1 MFKIDL
7 VKLPELVSVTKEDG
21 GRFYTTP
28 EGKVYPSV
36 TTVLSATK
44 DQTYLLEWKKR
55 IGADK
60 ANQESKRAASRGTAL
75 HSLCERFI
83 LNEKIDLRR
92 EMPVPAQLF
101 SQIRP
106 VLMENIGTIFALENS
121 LYSDYLGVAGRVD
134 LVAEYDNKLSIID
147 FKTSNKAK
155 NKDWIEDYFIQAAM
169 YSIMFEEMTKIPV
182 PRLVIIMGVEES
194 IKSSIFVEKRDT
206 WTSLALGRINKY
218 NRENSNEKT

>member
-1 MFKIDL
+1 MFKLDL
-7 VKLPELVSVTKEDG
+7 IKLPELVSVTQEDG

-28 EGKVYPSV
+28 EGNVYPSV
-36 TTVLSATK
+36 TTVLSSTK
-44 DQTYLLEWKKR
+44 DQTYLLEWKNK

-60 ANQESKRAASRGTAL
+60 AKQESKRAASRGSAL

-83 LNEKIDLRR
+83 LNEEIDLRR

-106 VLMENIGTIFALENS
+106 VLIENIGTVFALENS

-134 LVAEYDNKLSIID
+134 LVAEYDGKLSIID
-147 FKTSNKAK
+147 FKTSNRAK
-155 NKDWIEDYFIQAAM
+155 NKEWIEDYFIQATM

-206 WTSLALGRINKY
+206 WTDSALGRINKY
-218 NRENSNEKT
+218 NREKSNEEK

>member
-7 VKLPELVSVTKEDG
+7 VKLPELESETRSD

-28 EGKVYPSV
+28 QGKVYPSV
-36 TTVLSATK
+36 TTVLGATK
-44 DQTYLLEWKKR
+44 DQTHLLEWKKR
-55 IGADK
+55 LGEAK
-60 ANQESKRAASRGTAL
+60 ANQESKRAADRGSAL

-83 LNEKIDLRR
+83 LNQEIDLRR

-106 VLMENIGTIFALENS
+106 VLLENIQRVIAVENS

-134 LVAEYDNKLSIID
+134 LVADYDGKVSIID
-147 FKTSNKAK
+147 FKTSNRTK
-155 NKDWIEDYFIQAAM
+155 NKEWIEDYFIQASM

-194 IKSSIFVEKRDT
+194 IKSSVFVEKRDT
-206 WTSLALGRINKY
+206 WTSLALDRINKY
-218 NRENSNEKT
+218 NRENSNVQEQ

>member
-7 VKLPELVSVTKEDG
+7 VKLPELTIETTNG
-21 GRFYTTP
+21 GRFYVTP
-28 EGKVYPSV
+28 EGKHYPSV
-36 TTVLSATK
+36 TTVLGATK
-44 DQTYLLEWKKR
+44 DQTALLEWKKR
-55 IGADK
+55 VGEIK
-60 ANQESKRAASRGTAL
+60 AKQESKRAADRGTAL

-83 LNEKIDLRR
+83 LNQEIDLRK

-106 VLMENIGTIFALENS
+106 VLLENIHKVIAVENT

-134 LVAEYDNKLSIID
+134 LVADYDGKMSIID
-147 FKTSNKAK
+147 FKTSNKIK
-155 NKDWIEDYFIQAAM
+155 NKEWIEDYFIQTSM

-194 IKSSIFVEKRDT
+194 IKSTVFVEKRDT
-206 WTSLALGRINKY
+206 WASLAIDRINKY
-218 NRENSNEKT
+218 NRENPR